1 MLLYTRVVVV
11 GGQGE
16 DPEGEDAQG
25 EPPVLRVVPQG
36 QLQPSTQPCPASHLC
51 NLVPVCQEVGQLLR
65 HLLLDVEPHLA
76 MI

>member
-36 QLQPSTQPCPASHLC
+36 QLQPSTQPWSSPNIAMQPATCLPGDGSAPASPSPGC
-51 NLVPVCQEVGQLLR
+51 
-65 HLLLDVEPHLA
+65 
-76 MI
+76 